1 MYMYLSLYR
10 RRSYS
15 LHINIMESGDEIAN
29 QVMKFVNQV
38 IVFANQVIA
47 NQVIESGDNLTE
59 VQSTWSEENIALANL
74 TYLIP

>member
-38 IVFANQVIA
+38 VANQVM
-47 NQVIESGDNLTE
+47 ESGDGVGRE
-59 VQSTWSEENIALANL
+59 V
-74 TYLIP
+74 